1 MVCLEHCTEDK
12 TCQLEQL
19 KIYEDSNDEMNEDNE
34 TDYAE
39 MVAEVLTGRLSPFQ
53 QLAVGKVTA
62 AAQQGLPADNSNDT
76 DEEAEGNSN
85 DDIDNMVKQNSGS
98 MTRLERSSPKG
109 YMTWIGRSLGS
120 GSPPAPRSYMT
131 RLGRSSDSVSAPRSY
146 MTRLGRSSTKG
157 SMTRIGRS
165 SGGVSA
171 PRGYMT
177 RIGRSSDNVS
187 APRGYM
193 TRIGRSSDNVMAPRS
208 YMTRLGRTAPKA
220 SAMMTRLG
228 KRGMT
233 TEERYDWPNSVELVG
248 GENDEERGREGLPRS
263 ASTLEIMSK

>member
-1 MVCLEHCTEDK
+1 MNVFLS
-12 TCQLEQL
+12 QLG
-19 KIYEDSNDEMNEDNE
+19 
-34 TDYAE
+34 T
-39 MVAEVLTGRLSPFQ
+39 V
-53 QLAVGKVTA
+53 
-62 AAQQGLPADNSNDT
+62 
-76 DEEAEGNSN
+76 
-85 DDIDNMVKQNSGS
+85 
-98 MTRLERSSPKG
+98 TRLERSSPKG
-109 YMTWIGRSLGS
+109 YMTRIGRSLGS

-131 RLGRSSDSVSAPRSY
+131 RLGRSSDSVSALRSY

-171 PRGYMT
+171 PRG
-177 RIGRSSDNVS
+177 
-187 APRGYM
+187 
-193 TRIGRSSDNVMAPRS
+193 